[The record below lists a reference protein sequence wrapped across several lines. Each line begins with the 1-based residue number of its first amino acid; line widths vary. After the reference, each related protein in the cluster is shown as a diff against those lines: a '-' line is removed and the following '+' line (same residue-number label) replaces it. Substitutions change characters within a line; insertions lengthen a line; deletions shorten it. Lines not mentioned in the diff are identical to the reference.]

1 MLADVV
7 EMPGPAL
14 LAVHLEAHEGARLPA
29 LLSRGASVSE
39 GIGEPLELWLMLAL
53 AYLSVLRR
61 SMALF
66 ESFLAAA
73 AYEDSVFEP
82 LLSTRLLGR
91 MSLPLLSSGGGL
103 YDRSAWV
110 KHARNAYMMRAP
122 EASSSSEASD
132 SEVGTS
138 SVRKAGGCQS
148 GGREGTMS
156 SSRGRPVTVGAAG
169 VGAGC
174 PLCMCACCASG
185 GRAWVRVLSI
195 IIFIIIAVVPAP
207 FIILFTYKL
216 KWKMVPRFS
225 ECLPRGVFNGK
236 TFQFLIGK
244 CM

>member
-14 LAVHLEAHEGARLPA
+14 LAAHLEAHEVARLPA

-82 LLSTRLLGR
+82 LLSARLLGR

-122 EASSSSEASD
+122 
-132 SEVGTS
+132 
-138 SVRKAGGCQS
+138 
-148 GGREGTMS
+148 
-156 SSRGRPVTVGAAG
+156 
-169 VGAGC
+169 
-174 PLCMCACCASG
+174 
-185 GRAWVRVLSI
+185 
-195 IIFIIIAVVPAP
+195 
-207 FIILFTYKL
+207 
-216 KWKMVPRFS
+216 
-225 ECLPRGVFNGK
+225 
-236 TFQFLIGK
+236 
-244 CM
+244 